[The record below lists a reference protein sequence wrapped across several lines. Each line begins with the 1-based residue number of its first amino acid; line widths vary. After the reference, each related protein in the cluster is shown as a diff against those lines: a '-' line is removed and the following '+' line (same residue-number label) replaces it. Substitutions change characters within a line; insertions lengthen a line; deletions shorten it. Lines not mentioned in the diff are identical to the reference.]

1 MLWAPSI
8 SPDTLRLDNVPTCVI
23 VGCDD
28 SIDITVPDLA
38 SPVPAVTCPAAE
50 NCVNTRSV
58 VPIVNAPSVFILK
71 PIFSNVV
78 PEVTN
83 ENAAGNL
90 LASSL
95 SVALVN
101 TQAVEPS
108 PTVVNT

>member
-8 SPDTLRLDNVPTCVI
+8 SPDTVRLERVPTCVI
-23 VGCDD
+23 VGCDA

-58 VPIVNAPSVFILK
+58 VPIVSAPLVFILK
-71 PIFSNVV
+71 PIFSYVV
-78 PEVTN
+78 PDDTN
-83 ENAAGNL
+83 EKAAGNL

-95 SVALVN
+95 SVDLVN

-108 PTVVNT
+108 PTVVKS